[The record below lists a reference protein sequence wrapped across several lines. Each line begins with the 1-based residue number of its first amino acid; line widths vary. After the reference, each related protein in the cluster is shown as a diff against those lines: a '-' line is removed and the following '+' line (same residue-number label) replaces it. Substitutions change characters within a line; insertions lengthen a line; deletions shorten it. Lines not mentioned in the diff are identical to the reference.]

1 MRSSIIIFLLST
13 LPYWGQA
20 APQHGMFPLVQTV
33 YNNRAPSGF
42 FYFPSWQSMMAHME
56 RDNNLANFREAEANS
71 PVTVTAAETMYTS
84 PGYDGNTKYATEL
97 DEVSHSNIFY
107 LSLFQH
113 IPLISGGNIRGR
125 FWKTRLAAV

>member
-20 APQHGMFPLVQTV
+20 APQHGMFPLAQTV
-33 YNNRAPSGF
+33 YNNRAPPGF

-71 PVTVTAAETMYTS
+71 PVTVTAAETMLSDVATNPSRTGTQYSVLSQGRCLTCLLATS
-84 PGYDGNTKYATEL
+84 
-97 DEVSHSNIFY
+97 IF
-107 LSLFQH
+107 S
-113 IPLISGGNIRGR
+113 
-125 FWKTRLAAV
+125 V